1 MPLIATDCVLHQEPL
16 LLAGTVAYNLD
27 PLGVVSGTWA
37 EGDGGDG
44 GVHHRGAELG
54 SREEAL
60 WEVLR
65 LAGLDDL
72 IRAMP
77 HGLHTQLGAAGKGGA
92 KGGREG
98 GGEGGGGGKG
108 GGKGVGEGK
117 AGSRGG
123 GENAITLSA
132 THSHPNL
139 GGTSSHPNLGGTS
152 SHPNLGG
159 TSITLS
165 ATHRQLI
172 ALARLLLQ
180 RSHARLVL
188 LDEPAAGME
197 ASASAR
203 LHGVSIPPDH

>member
-1 MPLIATDCVLHQEPL
+1 M
-16 LLAGTVAYNLD
+16 LAGTVAYNLD

-172 ALARLLLQ
+172 ALARLLLL
-180 RSHARLVL
+180 RSSARLVL

>member
-1 MPLIATDCVLHQEPL
+1 M
-16 LLAGTVAYNLD
+16 LAGTVAYNLD

-139 GGTSSHPNLGGTS
+139 GGTS
-152 SHPNLGG
+152 
-159 TSITLS
+159 ITLS

-180 RSHARLVL
+180 RSSARLVL

>member
-1 MPLIATDCVLHQEPL
+1 M
-16 LLAGTVAYNLD
+16 AYNLD

-37 EGDGGDG
+37 AGDGGDG
-44 GVHHRGAELG
+44 AVHPRGAESG

-65 LAGLDDL
+65 LAGLEDL

-77 HGLHTQLGAAGKGGA
+77 HGLHTHLGAAGRGGA
-92 KGGREG
+92 RG

-108 GGKGVGEGK
+108 GGKGGDKGGGEGK

-123 GENAITLSA
+123 GETTLTLSA
-132 THSHPNL
+132 THL
-139 GGTSSHPNLGGTS
+139 
-152 SHPNLGG
+152 
-159 TSITLS
+159 
-165 ATHRQLI
+165 QLI
-172 ALARLLLQ
+172 ALSRLLLQ
-180 RSHARLVL
+180 RSSAKLVL

-203 LHGVSIPPDH
+203 LHGVSGPLIGSTLIACLISH

>member
-1 MPLIATDCVLHQEPL
+1 M
-16 LLAGTVAYNLD
+16 LAGTVAYNLD

-98 GGEGGGGGKG
+98 GREGGGGGKG

-117 AGSRGG
+117 AGNRGG

-180 RSHARLVL
+180 RSSARLVL

>member
-1 MPLIATDCVLHQEPL
+1 M
-16 LLAGTVAYNLD
+16 LAGTVAYNLD

-117 AGSRGG
+117 LRTAS
-123 GENAITLSA
+123 
-132 THSHPNL
+132 
-139 GGTSSHPNLGGTS
+139 
-152 SHPNLGG
+152 
-159 TSITLS
+159 
-165 ATHRQLI
+165 
-172 ALARLLLQ
+172 
-180 RSHARLVL
+180 
-188 LDEPAAGME
+188 PA
-197 ASASAR
+197 S
-203 LHGVSIPPDH
+203 L

>member
-1 MPLIATDCVLHQEPL
+1 M
-16 LLAGTVAYNLD
+16 LAGTVAFNLD
-27 PLGVVSGTWA
+27 PLGVVSGNWA

-152 SHPNLGG
+152 
-159 TSITLS
+159 ITLS

-180 RSHARLVL
+180 RSSARLVL